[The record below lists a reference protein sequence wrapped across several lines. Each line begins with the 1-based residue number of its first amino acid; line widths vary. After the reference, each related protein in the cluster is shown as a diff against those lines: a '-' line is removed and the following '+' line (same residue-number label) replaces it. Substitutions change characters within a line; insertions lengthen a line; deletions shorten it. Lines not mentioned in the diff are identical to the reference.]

1 MIVCLH
7 CLFVTTLPPFTPR
20 EHHIICKGCRR
31 EFRQA
36 TKGELRAEEEGQG
49 SERAIAPLTANER

>member
-36 TKGELRAEEEGQG
+36 TKGELRAEKRARAA
-49 SERAIAPLTANER
+49 SEPLHH